1 VSDSYVLVNTGRVVT
16 GRDTRK
22 RAAVLARFRPYGPLL
37 LILFAASCLD
47 YRESQTPHLMPGRE
61 VRITLTPE
69 ARTTLASQVG
79 TQVKSVTGRLRSVD
93 STGVTLAM
101 SRTMLID
108 GTEAEWNGEVVS
120 VPNSAMAVVEQRKFA
135 SGKTIALVALITGL
149 SAAVV
154 VSIGLT
160 TSSNGSGTTSSMSK

>member
-1 VSDSYVLVNTGRVVT
+1 M
-16 GRDTRK
+16 RK
-22 RAAVLARFRPYGPLL
+22 RAALLARFRPYGSLL

-47 YRESQTPHLMPGRE
+47 YRESQANHLMPGRE
-61 VRITLTPE
+61 VRITLTPD

-79 TQVKSVTGRLRSVD
+79 TQVKSVTGRIRSVD

-120 VPNSAMAVVEQRKFA
+120 VPSSAMAVVEQRKFA
-135 SGKTIALVALITGL
+135 GGKTIALVALITGL
-149 SAAVV
+149 SAAVAL
-154 VSIGLT
+154 SIGLS
-160 TSSNGSGTTSSMSK
+160 TSSSGNGTQGSMSK